1 MPGAIKWPRVF
12 LCATLTWGT
21 YFTACSSAP
30 RVIAIPPVSESARAP
45 VNRSTDYPE
54 AVAAIHSILVRDMG
68 FPAIEGTVT
77 FYPNSIALESALRA
91 ELEKEFEIAEKQLPP
106 KAREI
111 LRATKEENV
120 TFAARQRA
128 VTAVAVGM
136 HRRILVNE
144 LTFSRQ
150 PWWEQIRILAH
161 ELTHTVEKAL
171 VDGRLI
177 SADLW
182 LIEGFADWVAYK
194 ILEALDIASFTK
206 SRAGIV
212 DAITKARY
220 YKTFPALTQ
229 LTRTSDWQT
238 WGPTLGPEATYGQAF
253 LAVELLIE
261 QKGVA
266 AMIEYFRLFGKL
278 NNRERNFA
286 TAFGEPVAKFDEKFT
301 EHLKALLG
309 Q

>member
-1 MPGAIKWPRVF
+1 MPRTWKWPRVF
-12 LCATLTWGT
+12 FCATFAWGT
-21 YFTACSSAP
+21 FLAACSSAP
-30 RVIAIPPVSESARAP
+30 RVIAIAPVSESARAP

-54 AVAAIHSILVRDMG
+54 TLAAIHSILVRDLG
-68 FPAIEGTVT
+68 FLAIEGTVT
-77 FYPNSIALESALRA
+77 FYSNSIALESALRA
-91 ELEKEFEIAEKQLPP
+91 ELEKEFAIAEAQLPP
-106 KAREI
+106 KAREMF
-111 LRATKEENV
+111 RATKEENV

-144 LTFSRQ
+144 LIFSRQ
-150 PWWEQIRILAH
+150 AWSEQVRILAH

-194 ILEALDIASFTK
+194 ILEALDIASFAK
-206 SRAGIV
+206 SRDGIV
-212 DAITKARY
+212 DAVTKARY
-220 YKTFPALTQ
+220 YKTLPALTQ
-229 LTRTSDWQT
+229 LARTGDWQT
-238 WGPTLGPEATYGQAF
+238 WGQTLGLEASYGQAF

-266 AMIEYFRLFGKL
+266 ALIEYFRLFGKL
-278 NNRERNFA
+278 NNRERNFV
-286 TAFGEPVAKFDEKFT
+286 TAFGEPVTKFEVTFS
-301 EHLKALLG
+301 EHLKALVG
-309 Q
+309 R